1 MATVRNRADEK
12 ERAMQRNAASGR
24 LFVIVCCLISSL
36 MLGGCFDIEQG
47 IKLNKDM
54 SGEAKLK
61 IGIDF
66 EPMAVIMTAMKHSME
81 GKEGVPSKEEIEAAK
96 KEMMEEMSKD
106 PETSEFDI
114 EDARKDMPEG
124 VTLIDANVKQD
135 GLKVATW
142 MHFGF
147 DNIKRLKE
155 ISLKDK
161 PAEGEEGGGGP
172 PNPMES
178 PIDTPFGDLE
188 VEDDGTFVTV
198 RSKPNDPTKSVKEET
213 ADGPAG
219 DPEMEKMMEDAFKG
233 LRIAWNIEAPF
244 KVVEHNATRQDGDT
258 LYWEYTY
265 DSMKEMEAKGQD
277 APEVIFV
284 KYKK

>member
-1 MATVRNRADEK
+1 MTLTNGHKRW
-12 ERAMQRNAASGR
+12 
-24 LFVIVCCLISSL
+24 LSL
-36 MLGGCFDIEQG
+36 SLCMLLPFALLGCFDIEQG

-54 SGEAKLK
+54 SGEAKVK

-81 GKEGVPSKEEIEAAK
+81 GKEGAPSKEEIEAAK
-96 KEMMEEMSKD
+96 KEMMEKMAED

-114 EDARKDMPEG
+114 EDARKDLPEG
-124 VTLIDANVKQD
+124 ITLIDADVKQD
-135 GLKVATW
+135 GLKVNTW

-147 DNIKRLKE
+147 DKLERLKE
-155 ISLKDK
+155 ISLSDK
-161 PAEGEEGGGGP
+161 PAEGEEGAGGP

-178 PIDTPFGDLE
+178 PIDTPFGDLQI
-188 VEDDGTFVTV
+188 EDDGKYLTI
-198 RSKPNDPTKSVKEET
+198 RSKPGDPTKSVKEEAPT
-213 ADGPAG
+213 GGEEG

-233 LRIAWNIEAPF
+233 LRVAWNIEAPF
-244 KVVEHNATRQDGDT
+244 EIVEHNATRKDGDT

-265 DSMKEMEAKGQD
+265 DSIKKMEEEGKE
-277 APEVIFV
+277 PEDIFV

>member
-1 MATVRNRADEK
+1 MRRSIK
-12 ERAMQRNAASGR
+12 GSRLLSG
-24 LFVIVCCLISSL
+24 LSCLI
-36 MLGGCFDIEQG
+36 MVLGLSGCFDIEQG

-81 GKEGVPSKEEIEAAK
+81 GKEGAPSMEEVEAAK

-124 VTLIDANVKQD
+124 IELIDANVKQD
-135 GLKVATW
+135 GLKVDTW

-147 DNIKRLKE
+147 DKVERLRE
-155 ISLKDK
+155 INLSDS
-161 PAEGEEGGGGP
+161 PAEGEEGGGP
-172 PNPMES
+172 PNPMKS

-188 VEDDGTFVTV
+188 VDDDGKFVTI
-198 RSKPNDPTKSVKEET
+198 RSKPNDPTKSVKEDT
-213 ADGPAG
+213 ADGPGA
-219 DPEMEKMMEDAFKG
+219 DPEMEKMIEDAFRG

-244 KVVEHNATRQDGDT
+244 EIVEHNATRKEGNK

-265 DSMKEMEAKGQD
+265 DSIKAMEEQGKE
-277 APEVIFV
+277 PEPVYV

>member
-1 MATVRNRADEK
+1 MRRCNIK
-12 ERAMQRNAASGR
+12 GR
-24 LFVIVCCLISSL
+24 LLIGVGCLILPL

-47 IKLNKDM
+47 IKLNEDM

-66 EPMAVIMTAMKHSME
+66 EPMAVIMTAIKHSME
-81 GKEGVPSKEEIEAAK
+81 GKEGAPSKEEIEAAK
-96 KEMMEEMSKD
+96 REMMAEMQND
-106 PETSEFDI
+106 PSTSEFDI
-114 EDARKDMPEG
+114 EDARKDLPEG
-124 VTLIDANVKQD
+124 IELFDASVKQD
-135 GLKVATW
+135 GMKVVTL

-147 DNIKRLKE
+147 DKVQRLKE
-155 ISLKDK
+155 LNLKK
-161 PAEGEEGGGGP
+161 SPEGETAGGP

-188 VEDDGTFVTV
+188 VDDDGTFVTI

-213 ADGPAG
+213 SEGPGAG
-219 DPEMEKMMEDAFKG
+219 DPEMEQMMEDAFRG

-244 KVVEHNATRQDGDT
+244 EVVEHNATRKEGKK

-265 DSMKEMEAKGQD
+265 DSIKAMEAKGQGE
-277 APEVIFV
+277 PEPIFV

>member
-1 MATVRNRADEK
+1 MKTRGGVSRLLAVVCALALSLATTA
-12 ERAMQRNAASGR
+12 
-24 LFVIVCCLISSL
+24 
-36 MLGGCFDIEQG
+36 CFDIEQG

-54 SGEAKLK
+54 SGEARLR

-81 GKEGVPSKEEIEAAK
+81 GKEGAPSKEEIEAAK

-106 PETSEFDI
+106 PETSEFDL
-114 EDARKDMPEG
+114 EDARKDLPEG
-124 VTLIDANVKQD
+124 ITLIDANVKQD
-135 GLKVATW
+135 GLKVNTW

-147 DNIKRLKE
+147 DKVERLKE
-155 ISLKDK
+155 INLKDA
-161 PAEGEEGGGGP
+161 PAEGKEGGGGP

-188 VEDDGTFVTV
+188 VVDDGKFVTIT
-198 RSKPNDPTKSVKEET
+198 SKPNDPTKSVKEDT

-219 DPEMEKMMEDAFKG
+219 DPEMEKMMEDAFSG

-244 KVVEHNATRQDGDT
+244 EIVEHNATRKDGNT

-265 DSMKEMEAKGQD
+265 DSIKKMEEQGKE
-277 APEVIFV
+277 PEPVFV
-284 KYKK
+284 KYRK